1 MKGTKTVFWR
11 EAWSRWIL
19 VYAEE
24 EGCQIEPLDLWKES
38 LRTARTQELRTKT
51 WENYFLKTTII

>member
-1 MKGTKTVFWR
+1 MFWR
-11 EAWSRWIL
+11 EVWSRWVL
-19 VYAEE
+19 VYAKE

-38 LRTARTQELRTKT
+38 LRTVRAQELRTKT